1 MIEYPRKG
9 IYAIGFLTNKAKGE
23 VQSLTG
29 ENLVNVFV
37 PTTPNPTSGFLLML
51 PYDDVI
57 PMQMSVADGMKTIIS
72 GGAVTPSF
80 EDSGTNNSL
89 DTSLPNETN
98 PE

>member
-1 MIEYPRKG
+1 
-9 IYAIGFLTNKAKGE
+9 
-23 VQSLTG
+23 
-29 ENLVNVFV
+29 
-37 PTTPNPTSGFLLML
+37 ML

-89 DTSLPNETN
+89 DTGLPNETN